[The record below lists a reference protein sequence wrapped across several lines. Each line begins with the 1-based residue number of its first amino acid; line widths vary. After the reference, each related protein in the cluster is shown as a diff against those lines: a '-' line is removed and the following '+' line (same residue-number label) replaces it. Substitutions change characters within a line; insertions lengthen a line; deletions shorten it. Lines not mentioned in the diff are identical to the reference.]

1 MVDIDL
7 VIKMGD
13 TCENQMSMDEARALY
28 NALKPIFSGENESV
42 VSHDNFMH
50 YPPGVKGHDIYDGP
64 LTGEAK
70 PFPHGTARPEEVKK
84 KKSKGCGSGRTDDTT
99 ISQATSSPAEDAKVE
114 TAPSM
119 PPPNLKVE
127 AARERAAQRTSGC
140 GSRK

>member
-1 MVDIDL
+1 MVEIDI

-28 NALKPIFSGENESV
+28 NALKPIFSGENESINV
-42 VSHDNFMH
+42 DQNFMH
-50 YPPGVKGHDIYDGP
+50 YPPGVRSYDGY
-64 LTGEAK
+64 EA
-70 PFPHGTARPEEVKK
+70 PYTPPVMQPENIQHKSVEQEVEK
-84 KKSKGCGSGRTDDTT
+84 T
-99 ISQATSSPAEDAKVE
+99 ISNSTSSPAEDSKVA
-114 TAPSM
+114 TPSSM

>member
-50 YPPGVKGHDIYDGP
+50 YPPGVRGHDIYDGP

-70 PFPHGTARPEEVKK
+70 PFPHGTAKPEDIPHYNEAPVVEK
-84 KKSKGCGSGRTDDTT
+84 T
-99 ISQATSSPAEDAKVE
+99 ISQATSSPAEDAKVQKS
-114 TAPSM
+114 PSM